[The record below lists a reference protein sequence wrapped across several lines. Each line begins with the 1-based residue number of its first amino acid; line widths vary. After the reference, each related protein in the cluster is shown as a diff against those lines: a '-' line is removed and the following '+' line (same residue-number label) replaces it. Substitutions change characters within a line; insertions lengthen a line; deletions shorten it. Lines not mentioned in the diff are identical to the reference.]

1 MRLPE
6 LFCGFPRRRAQGPTF
21 YPVACSPQA
30 WSAAAPLSLIQSS
43 LGLGFD
49 VGGAEISLREPALP
63 RFIDQLTLYGLRV
76 GEASVDI
83 AFDRM
88 GDKVVVK
95 PLDQIG
101 RASGRER
108 GGQSVKIPGGA

>member
-43 LGLGFD
+43 LGIGFD
-49 VGGAEISLREPALP
+49 VAGPEISLREPALP
-63 RFIDQLTLYGLRV
+63 RFLDELRLYGLRI
-76 GEASVDI
+76 GEASIDI

-95 PLDQIG
+95 PLDRTGSARVVTI
-101 RASGRER
+101 A
-108 GGQSVKIPGGA
+108 